1 MASFDQLEFK
11 LNKYVLYVVL
21 TVLLVLGSVFFLN
34 RSNDEA
40 EIADAVKVYYDT
52 KGEWAGTYTIRQ
64 IIRIEIDFLTNDDAR
79 ANVEYIYTGRSE
91 GIDMRWFLV
100 SRQPSGEWVGQG
112 MGPHM
117 SARF

>member
-1 MASFDQLEFK
+1 MSK
-11 LNKYVLYVVL
+11 NVLYAVLAILVVL
-21 TVLLVLGSVFFLN
+21 GAVFFVN
-34 RSNDEA
+34 RSMTESK
-40 EIADAVKVYYDT
+40 IADAVKVYYDT

-64 IIRIEIDFLTNDDAR
+64 ISRIEIDFLAKDDAR
-79 ANVEYIYTGRSE
+79 ANVEYIYTGQSE

-100 SRQPSGEWVGQG
+100 SKLPSGEWVGQG

>member
-1 MASFDQLEFK
+1 MAVL
-11 LNKYVLYVVL
+11 LALGAVLY
-21 TVLLVLGSVFFLN
+21 FD

-40 EIADAVKVYYDT
+40 EIADAVRVYYDT
-52 KGEWAGTYTIRQ
+52 KGEWAGTYTIRE
-64 IIRIEIDFLTNDDAR
+64 ISRIEIDFLTKDDAR
-79 ANVEYIYTGRSE
+79 ANVEYIYAGRSE

>member
-1 MASFDQLEFK
+1 MSKNVIYA
-11 LNKYVLYVVL
+11 VVAI
-21 TVLLVLGSVFFLN
+21 VLVLGGAFFIN
-34 RSNDEA
+34 RSMTEA
-40 EIADAVKVYYDT
+40 KIADAVKVYYDT

-64 IIRIEIDFLTNDDAR
+64 ISRIEVDFLTRNEVR

-100 SRQPSGEWVGQG
+100 GKLPSSEWVGQG